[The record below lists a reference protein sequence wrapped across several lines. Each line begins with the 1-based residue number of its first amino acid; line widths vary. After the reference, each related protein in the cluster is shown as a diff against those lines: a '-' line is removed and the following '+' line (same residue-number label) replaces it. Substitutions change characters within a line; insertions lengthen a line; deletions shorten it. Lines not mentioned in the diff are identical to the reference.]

1 MSCSCLVS
9 LQLNSKQLNN
19 KQLNNKHQMKIIC
32 IGRNY
37 AEHIKELEN
46 EKPTDPVIFLK
57 PDTSIL
63 VKKQPFFIPDFSND
77 VHHEVEVL
85 VKIDRIG
92 KHIDKKFAYKYY
104 NEIGL
109 GIDFTARDLQTK
121 LKEKGLPWEKAK
133 AFDGA
138 AVIGDWVPIGDIKD
152 VNAIEFSLKKNEN
165 IVQIG
170 NTSHMLWKIDELIE
184 YISKYFTL
192 KIGDIIF
199 TGTPAGVGKVEANDK
214 LTGFIEDKK
223 MFSITVK

>member
-1 MSCSCLVS
+1 V
-9 LQLNSKQLNN
+9 
-19 KQLNNKHQMKIIC
+19 KIIC

-37 AEHIKELEN
+37 TEHIKELEN
-46 EKPTDPVIFLK
+46 ERPTDPVIFLK

-63 VKKQPFFIPDFSND
+63 LKKQPFFIPDFSDD
-77 VHHEVEVL
+77 VHYEVEIL
-85 VKIDRIG
+85 VKINRIG
-92 KHIDKKFAYKYY
+92 KHIDKKFAHKYY

-109 GIDFTARDLQTK
+109 GIDFTARDLQST

-138 AVIGDWVPIGDIKD
+138 AVIGDWIPKNDIKD
-152 VNAIEFSLKKNEN
+152 LNAIESSLKKNDK

-170 NTSHMLWKIDELIE
+170 NTSHMLWKIDELLE

-199 TGTPAGVGKVEANDK
+199 TGTPSGVGKVIANDK
-214 LTGFIEDKK
+214 LIGYIEDKQ